1 MQDLLEAARAA
12 YANAHAPYS
21 RFRVGAA
28 VRGAS
33 GRVFAGA
40 NVENASYPEG
50 NCAEASA
57 LAALVAAGERRITEA
72 LVLAA
77 GERLCSPCGGC
88 RQRLAE
94 FAGPDVPIHLCGPE
108 GLRRTVT
115 MGELLPLAFEL
126 RQSGSGA
133 AEPRRQGDTA
143 LRGPAPAGGSA
154 VDVIR
159 ARAPDFAPRV
169 GLILGSGLSAIA
181 DAIEGATALDYVDL
195 PGFPRPSIEGHA
207 GRLVLGRLDGVP
219 VACRAGCTSTRACRR
234 PRSTFCRAPLR
245 RSAARS

>member
-1 MQDLLEAARAA
+1 MQGQPSWDELTAAATEAMRLA
-12 YANAHAPYS
+12 YAPYS
-21 RFRVGAA
+21 RYRVGAA
-28 VRGAS
+28 ALVDD
-33 GRVFAGA
+33 GRTVVGC

-94 FAGPDVPIHLCGPE
+94 FAGPDVPIHLCGPD

-126 RQSGSGA
+126 REAWS
-133 AEPRRQGDTA
+133 RRVTTGELNRWFERAIDTNPPPAPGGRRIKLRYITQVKTRPPTFVVFGNRVDELPDSYRRYLVNA
-143 LRGPAPAGGSA
+143 LRRDLGIGP
-154 VDVIR
+154 V
-159 ARAPDFAPRV
+159 
-169 GLILGSGLSAIA
+169 
-181 DAIEGATALDYVDL
+181 
-195 PGFPRPSIEGHA
+195 
-207 GRLVLGRLDGVP
+207 
-219 VACRAGCTSTRACRR
+219 
-234 PRSTFCRAPLR
+234 PLR
-245 RSAARS
+245 LSFRGSKNPFGEQRR